1 MRHKEV
7 EPRLVADLVREALDR
22 GSSVHLEGL
31 GIFCAASGSRSGYR
45 FVRQTAPKVFIAY
58 VREDGRR
65 ASLLFDEL
73 AREGFDPW
81 MDRHKLLPGQNW
93 PRAIENA
100 IEVSDF
106 VITCFSH
113 RATKKKGGFQAELRY
128 ALECARRMPL
138 ETVYLVPVRLDECTV
153 PSRVASQIHYVD
165 LFPDWDAG
173 RRRLLRVLRGM
184 RGAVPKA
191 TPLTSL

>member
-1 MRHKEV
+1 MLSNKVSSRV
-7 EPRLVADLVREALDR
+7 IGPGLVASLVREALER

-45 FVRQTAPKVFIAY
+45 FVRQTAPKIFIAY
-58 VREDGRR
+58 VREDAAR
-65 ASLLFDEL
+65 ASRLFDEL

-106 VITCFSH
+106 VIICFSQQ
-113 RATKKKGGFQAELRY
+113 AIKKRGGFQAELRF
-128 ALECARRMPL
+128 ALECARRTPL
-138 ETVYLVPVRLDECTV
+138 DAVYLVPVRLDQCRV
-153 PSRVASQIHYVD
+153 PSQVARHIQYVD
-165 LFPDWDAG
+165 MFPNWDAG
-173 RRRLLRVLRGM
+173 RRRLLRVLRGA
-184 RGAVPKA
+184 RTKVRAP
-191 TPLTSL
+191 